1 VDIVDAASLL
11 SNLARWS
18 TPSPSGAPMALH
30 GWNLFHAISSAI
42 KKFEHILVDLG
53 PVGVV
58 LAASFGLP
66 DVAGA
71 GVFALLMKA
80 HAGDKGAKAHVQAVL
95 ARGGKWPDFLD
106 AAAAKL
112 AAHPQWSAFQA
123 HVQKH
128 VKAHTHGL
136 IESVIGPFDPA
147 GYNLD
152 DTTFDPPGSN
162 LTSGRGHH
170 RHHHRPKAAPLLDP
184 QEPNDLHPSANG
196 C

>member
-1 VDIVDAASLL
+1 
-11 SNLARWS
+11 
-18 TPSPSGAPMALH
+18 MALH
-30 GWNLFHAISSAI
+30 GWNLFHAISSAV
-42 KKFEHILVDLG
+42 KKFGHILTDLG
-53 PVGVV
+53 PVGVL

-71 GVFALLMKA
+71 GVFALLMKS
-80 HAGDKGAKAHVQAVL
+80 HAGDKGAQAHVQAVL

-112 AAHPQWSAFQA
+112 AAHPSWGKFQA

-128 VKAHTHGL
+128 IKAHVHGPFDPPGSNL
-136 IESVIGPFDPA
+136 DDSTFDPA
-147 GYNLD
+147 GYNLSGV
-152 DTTFDPPGSN
+152 GSA
-162 LTSGRGHH
+162 RGHG
-170 RHHHRPKAAPLLDP
+170 RRARALPLEDP